1 MKALFYLQGAGC
13 VFEDTFFTVQVNR
26 LFFYPSRRNELF
38 RPTEYYIIYT
48 QTICRLV
55 FASY

>member
-26 LFFYPSRRNELF
+26 LFFIRLAEMNCFALQN
-38 RPTEYYIIYT
+38 IILYT
-48 QTICRLV
+48 HKQYV
-55 FASY
+55 A